1 MDIIGWVNDAATAL
15 PDPLIWL
22 LGLLFS
28 TAESGLW
35 LGLVVPGEPVVL
47 LLAAM
52 LDSAPGALVLFLA
65 VALGGSIGDQL
76 GYLLGRRSGG
86 RLRDSAIVRRLGV
99 DGWDRAVEAL
109 ERRGAQAVFL
119 TRLVPVLRCL
129 TPTAAGVAR
138 VPYRSFLA
146 ASLLG
151 SLLWSAVYVGVGSL
165 VRATLDTVRQY
176 LGATGWVLLFA
187 LVVVVTVVAIAR
199 FRRGAAIPGDE
210 AMIPVTLHEKTPL
223 ARLRTQLFSDDDW
236 KNLPNAITAGRIVLL
251 PVFAALVITG
261 SYWAALVVGA
271 VVFLSD
277 VADGQIARRMGT
289 VSALGTWLD
298 GVADRLTVVVVAA
311 SFAIAQIIP
320 WQVFVVMI
328 VPDLLLAFVAVVA
341 FRGTPEVP
349 VSIAG
354 KIRTV
359 FLFVGFFALLIGLA
373 LGGGDPASAL
383 YRVFGGVGFVAILLG
398 LLGHFVAATQYARR
412 MVVTWQRQGVRAAR

>member
-28 TAESGLW
+28 TAESGLL

-65 VALGGSIGDQL
+65 VALGGSLGDQL
-76 GYLLGRRSGG
+76 GYLVGRRSGG

-320 WQVFVVMI
+320 LQVFVVMI

-359 FLFVGFFALLIGLA
+359 FLFVGFFALLTGLA
-373 LGGGDPASAL
+373 LGGGDPASAP

>member
-65 VALGGSIGDQL
+65 VALGGSLGDQL

-199 FRRGAAIPGDE
+199 FRRGAAIPGE
-210 AMIPVTLHEKTPL
+210 EVMIPVTLHEKTPL

-359 FLFVGFFALLIGLA
+359 FLFVGFFALLTGLA

>member
-22 LGLLFS
+22 LGLLFT

-47 LLAAM
+47 LLSAM

-65 VALGGSIGDQL
+65 VALGGSLGDQL
-76 GYLLGRRSGG
+76 GYLVGRRSGG
-86 RLRDSAIVRRLGV
+86 RLRDSAVIRRLGV

-129 TPTAAGVAR
+129 TPTAAGVAG

-187 LVVVVTVVAIAR
+187 LVVVVTVIAIAR

-311 SFAIAQIIP
+311 SFAIGQIIP

-359 FLFVGFFALLIGLA
+359 FLFVGFFALLTGLA

>member
-22 LGLLFS
+22 LGLLFT

-47 LLAAM
+47 LLSAM

-65 VALGGSIGDQL
+65 VALGGSLGDQL
-76 GYLLGRRSGG
+76 GYLVGRRSGG
-86 RLRDSAIVRRLGV
+86 RLRDSAVIRRLGV

-129 TPTAAGVAR
+129 TPTAAGVAG

-187 LVVVVTVVAIAR
+187 LVVVVTIAAIAR

-311 SFAIAQIIP
+311 SFAIGQIIP

-359 FLFVGFFALLIGLA
+359 FLFVGFFALLTGLA

>member
-22 LGLLFS
+22 LGLLFT

-47 LLAAM
+47 LLSAM

-65 VALGGSIGDQL
+65 VALGGSLGDQL
-76 GYLLGRRSGG
+76 GYLVGRRSGG
-86 RLRDSAIVRRLGV
+86 RLRDSAVIRRLGV

-311 SFAIAQIIP
+311 SFAIGQIIP

-359 FLFVGFFALLIGLA
+359 FLFVGFFALLTGLA

>member
-22 LGLLFS
+22 LGLLFT

-47 LLAAM
+47 LLSAM

-65 VALGGSIGDQL
+65 VALGGSLGDQL
-76 GYLLGRRSGG
+76 GYLVGRRSGG
-86 RLRDSAIVRRLGV
+86 RLRDSAVIRRLGV

-187 LVVVVTVVAIAR
+187 LVVVVTIVAIAR

-359 FLFVGFFALLIGLA
+359 FLFVGFFALLTGLA

-383 YRVFGGVGFVAILLG
+383 HRVFGGVGFVAILLG

>member
-22 LGLLFS
+22 LGLLFT

-52 LDSAPGALVLFLA
+52 LDSAPGALVLVLA
-65 VALGGSIGDQL
+65 VALGGSLGDQL

>member
-1 MDIIGWVNDAATAL
+1 MFT
-15 PDPLIWL
+15 
-22 LGLLFS
+22 

-65 VALGGSIGDQL
+65 VALGGSLGDQL
-76 GYLLGRRSGG
+76 GYLVGRRSGG

-187 LVVVVTVVAIAR
+187 LVVMVTVVAIAR

-311 SFAIAQIIP
+311 SFAVAQIIP
-320 WQVFVVMI
+320 LQVFVVMI

-359 FLFVGFFALLIGLA
+359 FLFVGFFALLTGLA
-373 LGGGDPASAL
+373 LGGGDQASAL

>member
-22 LGLLFS
+22 LGLLFA

-65 VALGGSIGDQL
+65 VALGGSLGDQL
-76 GYLLGRRSGG
+76 GYLVGRRSGG

>member
-22 LGLLFS
+22 LGLLFT

-65 VALGGSIGDQL
+65 VALGGSLGDQL

-99 DGWDRAVEAL
+99 HGWDRAVEAL

-176 LGATGWVLLFA
+176 LGATGWALLFA
-187 LVVVVTVVAIAR
+187 LVVVVTVIAIVR

-236 KNLPNAITAGRIVLL
+236 RNLPNAITAGRIVLL

>member
-22 LGLLFS
+22 LGLLFT

-65 VALGGSIGDQL
+65 VALGGSLGDQL
-76 GYLLGRRSGG
+76 GYLVGRRSGG

-187 LVVVVTVVAIAR
+187 LVVLVTVVAIAR

>member
-1 MDIIGWVNDAATAL
+1 MFT
-15 PDPLIWL
+15 
-22 LGLLFS
+22 

-47 LLAAM
+47 LLSAM

-65 VALGGSIGDQL
+65 VALGGSLGDQL
-76 GYLLGRRSGG
+76 GYLVGRRSGG
-86 RLRDSAIVRRLGV
+86 RLRDSAAIRRLGV

-129 TPTAAGVAR
+129 TPTAAGVAG

-187 LVVVVTVVAIAR
+187 LVVVVTVIAIAR

-311 SFAIAQIIP
+311 SFAIGQIIP

-359 FLFVGFFALLIGLA
+359 FLFVGFFALLTGLA

>member
-15 PDPLIWL
+15 PDPLIWI
-22 LGLLFS
+22 LGLLFT

-65 VALGGSIGDQL
+65 VALGGSLGDQL
-76 GYLLGRRSGG
+76 GYLVGRRSGG

-187 LVVVVTVVAIAR
+187 LVVMVTVVAIAR

-311 SFAIAQIIP
+311 SFAVAQIIP
-320 WQVFVVMI
+320 LQVFVVMI

-359 FLFVGFFALLIGLA
+359 FLFVGFFALLTGLA
-373 LGGGDPASAL
+373 LGGGDQASAL

>member
-22 LGLLFS
+22 LGLVFT

-47 LLAAM
+47 LFAAM

-65 VALGGSIGDQL
+65 VALGGSFGDQL
-76 GYLLGRRSGG
+76 GYLVGRRSGG

-99 DGWDRAVEAL
+99 GGWDRAVEAL

-146 ASLLG
+146 ASVLG

-187 LVVVVTVVAIAR
+187 LVVVVTVIAIAR

-261 SYWAALVVGA
+261 AYWAALVVGA

-359 FLFVGFFALLIGLA
+359 FLFVGFFALLTGLA

-412 MVVTWQRQGVRAAR
+412 MVVTWQRQGVRASR

>member
-22 LGLLFS
+22 VGLVFSVAESGVGLGLL
-28 TAESGLW
+28 
-35 LGLVVPGEPVVL
+35 VPGEPVVL

-52 LDSAPGALVLFLA
+52 LDSVPGALVLFLV
-65 VALGGSIGDQL
+65 VALGGSLGDQL
-76 GYLLGRRSGG
+76 GYLVGRRSGG
-86 RLRDSAIVRRLGV
+86 HLRDSAIVRRLGA

-129 TPTAAGVAR
+129 TPAAAGVAR

-187 LVVVVTVVAIAR
+187 LVAVVAVVAIVRA
-199 FRRGAAIPGDE
+199 RRGTAIPGDE

-251 PVFAALVITG
+251 PVFAVLAITG

-328 VPDLLLAFVAVVA
+328 VPDLLLAFIAVVA

-359 FLFVGFFALLIGLA
+359 LLFVGFFALLTGLA
-373 LGGGDPASAL
+373 LGGGDPASLL
-383 YRVFGGVGFVAILLG
+383 YRVFGAVGFVAILLG
-398 LLGHFVAATQYARR
+398 LLGHFVAAMQYARR

>member
-22 LGLLFS
+22 LGLLFT

-65 VALGGSIGDQL
+65 VALGGSLGDQL
-76 GYLLGRRSGG
+76 GYLVGRRSGG

-99 DGWDRAVEAL
+99 HGWDRAVEAL

-412 MVVTWQRQGVRAAR
+412 MVVTWQRQSVRAAR

>member
-1 MDIIGWVNDAATAL
+1 VDIIGWVNDAATAL

-22 LGLLFS
+22 LGLLFT

-47 LLAAM
+47 LLSAM

-65 VALGGSIGDQL
+65 VALGGSLGDQL
-76 GYLLGRRSGG
+76 GYLVGRRSGG
-86 RLRDSAIVRRLGV
+86 RLRDSAVIRRLGV

-129 TPTAAGVAR
+129 TPTAAGVAG

-187 LVVVVTVVAIAR
+187 LVVVVTIAAIAR

-311 SFAIAQIIP
+311 SFAIGQIIP

-359 FLFVGFFALLIGLA
+359 FLFVGFFALLTGLA

>member
-1 MDIIGWVNDAATAL
+1 M
-15 PDPLIWL
+15 
-22 LGLLFS
+22 
-28 TAESGLW
+28 W

-65 VALGGSIGDQL
+65 VALGGSLGDQL

-99 DGWDRAVEAL
+99 HGWDRAVEAL

-176 LGATGWVLLFA
+176 LGATGWALLFA
-187 LVVVVTVVAIAR
+187 LVVVVTVIAIVR

-236 KNLPNAITAGRIVLL
+236 RNLPNAITAGRIVLL

>member
-1 MDIIGWVNDAATAL
+1 VDIIGWVNDAATAL
-15 PDPLIWL
+15 PDPLLWL
-22 LGLLFS
+22 LGLLFT

-65 VALGGSIGDQL
+65 VALGGSLGDQL
-76 GYLLGRRSGG
+76 GYLVGRRSGG
-86 RLRDSAIVRRLGV
+86 RLRDSVIVRRLGV

-146 ASLLG
+146 ASVLG

-187 LVVVVTVVAIAR
+187 LVVVVSVIAIAR

-236 KNLPNAITAGRIVLL
+236 RNLPNAITAGRIVLL

-359 FLFVGFFALLIGLA
+359 FLFVGFFALLTGLA

>member
-1 MDIIGWVNDAATAL
+1 M
-15 PDPLIWL
+15 
-22 LGLLFS
+22 
-28 TAESGLW
+28 W

-65 VALGGSIGDQL
+65 VALGGSLGDQL
-76 GYLLGRRSGG
+76 GYLVGRRSGG

-138 VPYRSFLA
+138 VPYRPFLA

>member
-22 LGLLFS
+22 LGLLFT

-47 LLAAM
+47 LLSAM

-65 VALGGSIGDQL
+65 VALGGSLGDQL
-76 GYLLGRRSGG
+76 GYLVGRRSGG
-86 RLRDSAIVRRLGV
+86 RLRDSAVIRRLGV

-129 TPTAAGVAR
+129 TPTAAGVAG

-187 LVVVVTVVAIAR
+187 LVVVVTIVAIAR

-236 KNLPNAITAGRIVLL
+236 RNLPNAITAGRIVLL

-261 SYWAALVVGA
+261 SYLAALVVGA

-311 SFAIAQIIP
+311 SFAIGQIIP

-359 FLFVGFFALLIGLA
+359 FLFVGFFALLTGLA

>member
-22 LGLLFS
+22 LGLLFT

-65 VALGGSIGDQL
+65 VALGGSLGDQL
-76 GYLLGRRSGG
+76 GYLVGRRSGG

-99 DGWDRAVEAL
+99 HGWDRAVEAL

>member
-22 LGLLFS
+22 LGLLFA

-65 VALGGSIGDQL
+65 VALGGSLGDQL

-359 FLFVGFFALLIGLA
+359 FLFVGFFALLTGLA

>member
-22 LGLLFS
+22 LGLLFT

-47 LLAAM
+47 LLSAM

-65 VALGGSIGDQL
+65 VALGGSLGDQL
-76 GYLLGRRSGG
+76 GYLVGRRSGG
-86 RLRDSAIVRRLGV
+86 RLRDSAVIRRLGV

-129 TPTAAGVAR
+129 TPTAAGVAG

-187 LVVVVTVVAIAR
+187 LVVVVTIAAIAR

-359 FLFVGFFALLIGLA
+359 FLFVGFFALLTGLA

>member
-1 MDIIGWVNDAATAL
+1 VDIIGWVNDAATAL
-15 PDPLIWL
+15 PDPLLWL
-22 LGLLFS
+22 LGLLFT

-65 VALGGSIGDQL
+65 VALGGSLGDQL
-76 GYLLGRRSGG
+76 GYLVGRRSGG

-138 VPYRSFLA
+138 VPYRSFLV
-146 ASLLG
+146 ASVLG

-251 PVFAALVITG
+251 PVFAALVVTG
-261 SYWAALVVGA
+261 AYWAALVVGA

-320 WQVFVVMI
+320 AQVFVVMI

-359 FLFVGFFALLIGLA
+359 FLFVGFFALLTGLA

>member
-1 MDIIGWVNDAATAL
+1 VNDAATAL
-15 PDPLIWL
+15 PDPLLWL
-22 LGLLFS
+22 LGLLFT

-65 VALGGSIGDQL
+65 VALGGSLGDQL
-76 GYLLGRRSGG
+76 GYLVGRRSGG

-146 ASLLG
+146 ASVLG

-187 LVVVVTVVAIAR
+187 LVVVVSVIAIAR

-236 KNLPNAITAGRIVLL
+236 RNLPNAITAGRIVLL

-359 FLFVGFFALLIGLA
+359 FLFVGFFALLTGLA

>member
-22 LGLLFS
+22 LGLLFT

-35 LGLVVPGEPVVL
+35 LGLVVPGEPAVL

-65 VALGGSIGDQL
+65 VALGGSFGDQL
-76 GYLLGRRSGG
+76 GYLIGRRSGG

-146 ASLLG
+146 ASVLG

-187 LVVVVTVVAIAR
+187 LVVVVTVIAIAR

-261 SYWAALVVGA
+261 AYWAALVVGA

-359 FLFVGFFALLIGLA
+359 FLFVGFFALLTGLA

-412 MVVTWQRQGVRAAR
+412 MVVTWQRQGVRASR

>member
-22 LGLLFS
+22 LGLLFA

-65 VALGGSIGDQL
+65 VALGGSLGDQL
-76 GYLLGRRSGG
+76 GYLVGRRSGG

-99 DGWDRAVEAL
+99 HGWDRAVEAL

>member
-22 LGLLFS
+22 LGLLFT

-65 VALGGSIGDQL
+65 VALGGSLGDQL
-76 GYLLGRRSGG
+76 GYLVGRRSGG

-187 LVVVVTVVAIAR
+187 LVVMVTVVAIAR

-311 SFAIAQIIP
+311 SFAVAQIIP

-359 FLFVGFFALLIGLA
+359 FLFVGFFALLTGLA

-383 YRVFGGVGFVAILLG
+383 YRIFGGVGFVAILLG

>member
-22 LGLLFS
+22 LGLLFT

-65 VALGGSIGDQL
+65 VALGGSLGDQL
-76 GYLLGRRSGG
+76 GYLVGRRSGG

-99 DGWDRAVEAL
+99 HGWDRAVEAL

-176 LGATGWVLLFA
+176 LGATGWALLFA

>member
-22 LGLLFS
+22 LGLLFT

-47 LLAAM
+47 LLSAM

-65 VALGGSIGDQL
+65 VALGGSLGDQL
-76 GYLLGRRSGG
+76 GYLVGRRSGG
-86 RLRDSAIVRRLGV
+86 RLRDSAVIRRLGV

-187 LVVVVTVVAIAR
+187 LVVVVTIVAIAR

-311 SFAIAQIIP
+311 SFAIGQIIP

-359 FLFVGFFALLIGLA
+359 FLFVGFFALLTGLA

>member
-22 LGLLFS
+22 LGLLFT

-65 VALGGSIGDQL
+65 VAVGGSLGDQL

-99 DGWDRAVEAL
+99 HGWDRAVEAL

-129 TPTAAGVAR
+129 APTAAGVAR

-383 YRVFGGVGFVAILLG
+383 YRVFSGVGFVAILLG

>member
-22 LGLLFS
+22 LGLLFT

-65 VALGGSIGDQL
+65 VALGGSLGDQL
-76 GYLLGRRSGG
+76 GYLVGRRSGG

-99 DGWDRAVEAL
+99 HGWDRAVEAL

-176 LGATGWVLLFA
+176 LGATGWALLFA
-187 LVVVVTVVAIAR
+187 LVVVVTVIAIVR

-236 KNLPNAITAGRIVLL
+236 RNLPNAITAGRIVLL

>member
-1 MDIIGWVNDAATAL
+1 MFT
-15 PDPLIWL
+15 
-22 LGLLFS
+22 

-65 VALGGSIGDQL
+65 VALGGSLGDQL
-76 GYLLGRRSGG
+76 GYLVGRRSGG

-187 LVVVVTVVAIAR
+187 LVVLVTVVAIAR

-311 SFAIAQIIP
+311 SFAIAQIMP

>member
-65 VALGGSIGDQL
+65 VALGGSLGDQL
-76 GYLLGRRSGG
+76 GYLVGRRSGG

-199 FRRGAAIPGDE
+199 FRRGTAIPGDE

>member
-22 LGLLFS
+22 LGLLFT

-65 VALGGSIGDQL
+65 VALGGSLGDQL
-76 GYLLGRRSGG
+76 GYLVGRRSGG

>member
-22 LGLLFS
+22 LGLLFT

-47 LLAAM
+47 LLSAM

-65 VALGGSIGDQL
+65 VALGGSLGDQL
-76 GYLLGRRSGG
+76 GYLVGRRSGG
-86 RLRDSAIVRRLGV
+86 RLRDSAAIRRLGV

-187 LVVVVTVVAIAR
+187 LVVVVTIVAIAR

-311 SFAIAQIIP
+311 SFAIGQIIP

-359 FLFVGFFALLIGLA
+359 FLFVGFFALLTGLA

>member
-1 MDIIGWVNDAATAL
+1 VDIIGWVNDAATAL

-22 LGLLFS
+22 LGLLFT

-65 VALGGSIGDQL
+65 VALGGSLGDQL
-76 GYLLGRRSGG
+76 GYLVGRRSGG
-86 RLRDSAIVRRLGV
+86 RLRDSVIVRRLGV

-187 LVVVVTVVAIAR
+187 LVVVVTVVATAR

-236 KNLPNAITAGRIVLL
+236 RNLPNAITAGRIVLL
-251 PVFAALVITG
+251 PVFAALVVTG

-328 VPDLLLAFVAVVA
+328 VPDLLLASVAVVA

-359 FLFVGFFALLIGLA
+359 FLFVGFFALLTGLA